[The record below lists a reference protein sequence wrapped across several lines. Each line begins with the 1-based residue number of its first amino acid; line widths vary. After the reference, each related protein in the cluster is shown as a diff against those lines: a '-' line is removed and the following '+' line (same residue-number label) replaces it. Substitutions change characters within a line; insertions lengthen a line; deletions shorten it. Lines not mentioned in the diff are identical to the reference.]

1 MSKSTLDKQVRYC
14 LQVFADTRNS
24 DIELTKRIWIVYYP
38 TALSKSATGQFYVA
52 LDKLADLPREDNVK
66 RIRAKIQNTE
76 KLYLPTDAKVAK
88 ARGWEVTE
96 WRKYLGYASL
106 GEYL

>member
-1 MSKSTLDKQVRYC
+1 MSKSTLDTQVRYC
-14 LQVFADTRNS
+14 LRVYADTRNS
-24 DIELTKRIWIVYYP
+24 DIELTIRIWKTFYP

-66 RIRAKIQNTE
+66 RVRAKIQNTE

-88 ARGWEVTE
+88 ARGWEIHE
-96 WRKYLGYASL
+96 WRKYLGYAPITE
-106 GEYL
+106 GF